1 MNHPSMDSTSP
12 PSQSIFSTSSPRSL
26 FESSPLSLALNKED
40 TQGVSTMTELLL
52 LTSLRFGEENVRLSI
67 SSSMVDSSSH
77 STMGPG
83 DWDEGVFS
91 TKSVTLALE
100 LISLPKSGD
109 GREFAEEEKLSVREF
124 SITSPLD
131 CRWFLWTAT

>member
-1 MNHPSMDSTSP
+1 MNHPSMDPTSP
-12 PSQSIFSTSSPRSL
+12 PSQSIFSTSSPKSL

-40 TQGVSTMTELLL
+40 TQGVSTMAELL

-83 DWDEGVFS
+83 EWDEGVFS

-109 GREFAEEEKLSVREF
+109 GRELAEEEKLSVREF
-124 SITSPLD
+124 SIISPLD